1 MNKSIIQG
9 SQQDLANQQGKP
21 LAESFLSAEML
32 IILDNS
38 GSMGMSDTPQRIT
51 RVELAQQHLTTL
63 QGKHH
68 GKVALICFADKVE
81 YSPSGYII
89 PVGGS
94 TDLTSALQFAKMADG
109 IGLKILLISDGSPN
123 NQDSALRVARTYES
137 KIDVIYCGS
146 ETSTHGHDFL
156 QRLAAVTGGQFFK
169 SENAGELLDNAE
181 TLLLGG

>member
-1 MNKSIIQG
+1 MNKAIIG
-9 SQQDLANQQGKP
+9 SQQDLANQQGKT

-32 IILDNS
+32 ILLDNS
-38 GSMGMSDTPQRIT
+38 GSMGQQDTPQGIT

-63 QGKHH
+63 QGKHP
-68 GKVALICFADKVE
+68 GAVALICFADKVE

-94 TDLTSALQFAKMADG
+94 TDLTSALQFAKTADG

-123 NQDSALRVARTYES
+123 NEDSALEVAMTYES
-137 KIDVIYCGS
+137 KIDVIHCGS
-146 ETSTHGHDFL
+146 DSDNRGRDFL
-156 QRLAAVTGGQFFK
+156 KRLAAVTGGQFFK
-169 SENAGELLDNAE
+169 SNNAGELLDNAE